1 MQTTRQQS
9 KSTSKKARVVKTPK
23 LLYTCDDYTIKEKF
37 DVIKNAIPANCD
49 LWFMGTDGWV
59 TVGNTNDIINYIEE
73 YKDHL

>member
-1 MQTTRQQS
+1 MN
-9 KSTSKKARVVKTPK
+9 KKTEN
-23 LLYTCDDYTIKEKF
+23 LIKEKF